1 MTFSHYYNLLKIFF
15 EKVKSFFYS
24 SDFSYLNL
32 FNYFRKSQSI
42 LCSVIFQCSLLIGLF
57 SVVILVL
64 DIIKKFWIFFIKFSW
79 KSFFREKGLF
89 LLWKNITKWLVI
101 LKEWK
106 SFSLI
111 TEKFKSSYCQ
121 VVYRPFW
128 DFNSTAKNKNIKYFV

>member
-79 KSFFREKGLF
+79 KSFLREKGLF

-101 LKEWK
+101 SHSLPKNSSQVIVKWSVDLFETSTQPLKIK
-106 SFSLI
+106 IL
-111 TEKFKSSYCQ
+111 
-121 VVYRPFW
+121 
-128 DFNSTAKNKNIKYFV
+128 NILCRF